1 MVDVIYNCNTN
12 NERILTMNECPTN
25 ECPIHPSD
33 LNLTVNFTKRI
44 ATSKHSTQTAIS

>member
-25 ECPIHPSD
+25 EK
-33 LNLTVNFTKRI
+33 NNEKNVTKNVWY
-44 ATSKHSTQTAIS
+44 